1 MVEALLY
8 GWVSTAV
15 RLDGGKHRWLHHG
28 IAGYLLSKFAAE
40 LRGEEEKQHRL
51 WSAVQKVVSFLGCW
65 AGFSRA
71 VPWRAAR

>member
-1 MVEALLY
+1 MVEALLW
-8 GWVSTAV
+8 GWVGTAV
-15 RLDGGKHRWLHHG
+15 RLEEGKHRWLHHG
-28 IAGYLLSKFAAE
+28 IAGYLLFKFAAE

-51 WSAVQKVVSFLGCW
+51 WSAVEKVVSFLGCW